1 MKTTTEKIIDLIIE
15 DEEGLEIDLELLREM
30 GFERE
35 VFMALF
41 SCYRAMK
48 IELNIAR
55 NSLDILEEIY
65 YGK

>member
-15 DEEGLEIDLELLREM
+15 DEEGLETDLELLREM

-41 SCYRAMK
+41 SCYRATK
-48 IELNIAR
+48 IELDITK
-55 NSLDILEEIY
+55 NSLDILEKIY
-65 YGK
+65 YEK

>member
-15 DEEGLEIDLELLREM
+15 DGEELETDLELLREM

-41 SCYRAMK
+41 ACYRAKK

-55 NSLDILEEIY
+55 NSLDILEKIY
-65 YGK
+65 YEK

>member
-1 MKTTTEKIIDLIIE
+1 MKTNTEKIIDLIIE
-15 DEEGLEIDLELLREM
+15 DEEGLETDLELLREM

-41 SCYRAMK
+41 ACYRAMK

-55 NSLDILEEIY
+55 NSLDILEKIY
-65 YGK
+65 YEK